1 MFRSY
6 RALLIF
12 ILVLGLTTLACGL
25 GADAEPTA
33 APTQAPT
40 EAPPQPTDTAEPQ
53 PAATE
58 PPPPTEEPTE
68 EPVEEPGAEPT
79 ATLGLPGAPTKEAL
93 PTLEV
98 GGGGAVASVDLD
110 STPFTHPDGS
120 FTLNPPLGW
129 EVTSD
134 DGSASIE
141 APDGSGFIY
150 VQVTDTGYGLDA
162 AGFTNFVENRDLNFF
177 NGFDDYTEVSQ
188 EIDTDT
194 RVASVTK
201 NLTFDGIPQTVITLY
216 DQYEAIIYT
225 YDFWSDDANI
235 DAYSDLYSN
244 LVDTIQVNT
253 TAAAEQVE
261 YNWVYTFTGPNN
273 LFTIEVPTPWRYE
286 RTEGENAI
294 IDTFYAPDDHAVI
307 QNIAYDDGTE
317 TSRSQAGAFALE
329 LLRSY
334 YATDIRIHSDE
345 VQPDGSERLIWSSPS
360 GDYSG
365 TSFLETRGT
374 TFLLFTTMYDN
385 PFEEYY
391 LETLNYT
398 IETYEVPEG

>member
-1 MFRSY
+1 MFRSF
-6 RALLIF
+6 RAFFLFIALLA
-12 ILVLGLTTLACGL
+12 LTTIACGL
-25 GADAEPTA
+25 AGSDPE
-33 APTQAPT
+33 PT
-40 EAPPQPTDTAEPQ
+40 EAPAE
-53 PAATE
+53 PAATATDE
-58 PPPPTEEPTE
+58 VLPTATDAPPTPTEAPVEEPTEEPTE
-68 EPVEEPGAEPT
+68 EPAIEPT
-79 ATLGLPGAPTKEAL
+79 ATLGLPGAPTKEPL
-93 PTLEV
+93 PTLEA
-98 GGGGAVASVDLD
+98 GSGGAVSSVELD
-110 STPFTHPDGS
+110 STVYTQPDSS
-120 FTLNPPLGW
+120 FSLNPPVGW

-141 APDGSGFIY
+141 SPDGSGFIY
-150 VQVTDTGYGLDA
+150 VQVTNTGYSLDA
-162 AGFTNFVENRDLNFF
+162 TAFTNFVENRDLNFF
-177 NGFDDYTEVSQ
+177 TGFDDYVEVAQ
-188 EIDTDT
+188 EVDTDS

-201 NLTFDGIPQTVITLY
+201 NLTFEGIPQTVITLY
-216 DQYEAIIYT
+216 DQYDNIIYT
-225 YDFWSDDANI
+225 YDFWSDDVNI
-235 DAYSDLYSN
+235 DAYSDLYSG
-244 LVDTIQVNT
+244 LVDTIQVDPE
-253 TAAAEQVE
+253 AASEQLE
-261 YNWVYTFTGPNN
+261 YNWVYTFTGPGD

-286 RTEGENAI
+286 RTEGDNAI
-294 IDTFYAPDDHAVI
+294 VDTFYAPDDHAVI

-334 YATDIRIHSDE
+334 YASDIRIHSDE

-391 LETLNYT
+391 LDTLNYT

>member
-1 MFRSY
+1 MFRSF
-6 RALLIF
+6 RVLIIFFLLLALPM
-12 ILVLGLTTLACGL
+12 LACGI
-25 GADAEPTA
+25 GGDAEPTA
-33 APTQAPT
+33 APTAEPT
-40 EAPPQPTDTAEPQ
+40 DAPPEPTQEPEPTATVAPL
-53 PAATE
+53 
-58 PPPPTEEPTE
+58 PTEEPTTA
-68 EPVEEPGAEPT
+68 PTQQSAEPT

-93 PTLEV
+93 PTLEAGS
-98 GGGGAVASVDLD
+98 GGVDAPVDLD
-110 STPFTHPDGS
+110 STAYTQPDNS
-120 FTLNPPLGW
+120 FSLNPPLGW
-129 EVTSD
+129 EITTDEASV
-134 DGSASIE
+134 SIE

-150 VQVTDTGYGLDA
+150 VQVTNTGYGLDET
-162 AGFTNFVENRDLNFF
+162 GFSNFVENRDLNFF
-177 NGFDDYTEVSQ
+177 AGFDDYTEVAQ
-188 EIDTDT
+188 EVDTDT

-201 NLTFDGIPQTVITLY
+201 NLSFDGIPQTVITLY
-216 DQYEAIIYT
+216 DQYENIIYT
-225 YDFWSDDANI
+225 YDFWADDDMV

-244 LVDTIQVNT
+244 VVDTIQVNT
-253 TAAAEQVE
+253 TAASEQVE

-273 LFTIEVPTPWRYE
+273 LFSIEVPTPWRYE

-294 IDTFYAPDDHAVI
+294 IDTFYAPDDHAVV

-334 YATDIRIHSDE
+334 YATDIRIHSDQ
-345 VQPDGSERLIWSSPS
+345 VQPDGSERLTWSSPS

-385 PFEEYY
+385 PYEDIY

-398 IETYEVPEG
+398 IETYEVPESE